1 MRIGY
6 VSDERYLALPGVW
19 VEVHHAQGIATTQ
32 TSAGGAIDV
41 DAPPGPCTVLLNL
54 AGYGAK
60 RVQMEMG
67 AGEPYQFRLLRD
79 ALLGYMWPKWTRS
92 GESAEFRVHSPSA
105 YKLELWRYGQSKTLV
120 RNLGWYD
127 DHGPRATIQTTPDG
141 DYTQSGIQW
150 NKVGYGSQWHQQQ
163 VIAPERSGL
172 YYLHAKNLQGDFFSF
187 PWIVQPATPSAP
199 IAVLASTITWNA
211 YNNFGGR
218 SNYVNQAGLPPAPT
232 LAARQDLFRFTNPGT
247 WPFAVSGAPLSFD
260 RPELFNVVPEHAQ
273 ITDPVDGRLE
283 SAMAPAEWRL
293 LGWLEKEGFAYDLY
307 SETELHFGRIDLA
320 KYKVLIL
327 NTHPEYWS
335 VEMYR
340 QVKAWV
346 YERGGKVLYL
356 AGCGLYAEVEFDDE
370 QTMRCRQEGRTDLRG
385 ESEAKL
391 LGIAYTHSG
400 YQSGAPYRVLNSEH
414 WVFAG
419 TGLRNGDLF
428 GKRSLHERCP
438 GGASAHELDKIGA
451 DSPPNIQHLARGDN
465 DGGQGA
471 DMTLYE
477 TESGG
482 AVFAVGSLAW
492 TLAIQVDEQ
501 VSRITA
507 NVLRRFCNESS

>member
-32 TSAGGAIDV
+32 SGASGAIDV
-41 DAPPGPCTVLLNL
+41 EAPPGPCTVLLNL

-60 RVQMEMG
+60 RVQMEIG
-67 AGEPYQFRLLRD
+67 SGVPTQFRLLRD
-79 ALLGYMWPKWTRS
+79 ALLGYIFKKWART
-92 GESAEFRVHSPSA
+92 GEGSDFRVHSPNA
-105 YKLELWRYGQSKTLV
+105 YKLELWHYGQSKKLI

-141 DYTQSGIQW
+141 DYTQTGIQW
-150 NKVGYGSQWHQQQ
+150 NKVGYGSQWHQQR

-172 YYLHAKNLQGDFFSF
+172 YYLHAKDIQGNFFSF
-187 PWIVQPATPSAP
+187 PWIVQPAAPSAP

-218 SNYVNQAGLPPAPT
+218 SNYVNQAGLPPTPI

-247 WPFAVSGAPLSFD
+247 WPFEVSGAPLSFD
-260 RPELFNVVPEHAQ
+260 RPELFNVVPEDAQ

-307 SETELHFGRIDLA
+307 SETELHFGRIDLDQ
-320 KYKVLIL
+320 YKVLVL

-335 VEMYR
+335 LEMYR
-340 QVKAWV
+340 QVKEWV
-346 YERGGKVLYL
+346 HTRGGKVLYL
-356 AGCGLYAEVEFDDE
+356 GGCGLYAEVEFDDE
-370 QTMRCRQEGRTDLRG
+370 QTMRCRQEGLADLRG

-391 LGIAYTHSG
+391 LGVAYTHSG
-400 YQSGAPYRVLNSEH
+400 YQSGAPYRVLDGDH

-419 TGLRNGDLF
+419 TGLQKGELF
-428 GKRSLHERCP
+428 GERTLHERCP
-438 GGASAHELDKIGA
+438 GGASAHELDKIGP
-451 DSPPNIQHLARGDN
+451 DSPPNIQHLAKGDN

-482 AVFAVGSLAW
+482 AVFAAGSLAW
-492 TLAIQVDEQ
+492 TLAIQVDEY
-501 VSRITA
+501 VARITA
-507 NVLRRFCNESS
+507 NVLRRFLR